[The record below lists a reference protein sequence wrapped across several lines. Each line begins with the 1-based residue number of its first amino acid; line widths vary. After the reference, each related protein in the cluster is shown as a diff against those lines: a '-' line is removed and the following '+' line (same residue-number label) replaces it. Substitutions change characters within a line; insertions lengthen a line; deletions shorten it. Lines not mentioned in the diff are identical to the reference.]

1 MYEQCFHFSF
11 VGSSE
16 TSTHFASNAVFFFK
30 RSVPLQLNESQV
42 NVNKSYFH
50 KVHDH
55 ESHPHQKLGAGKKKI
70 HHFRVNDK
78 SSEHKSNM

>member
-1 MYEQCFHFSF
+1 MNSVFIFHLL
-11 VGSSE
+11 
-16 TSTHFASNAVFFFK
+16 AVQKHRHTLHQMQFFLK

-42 NVNKSYFH
+42 NVNKSYFFH
-50 KVHDH
+50 KVHDR